1 VWRMMLATA
10 LVLVLAGL
18 IEGSFSQFT
27 ARTFPYPIKIA
38 VAALLLAALLAWLFV
53 RRLPEEA

>member
-1 VWRMMLATA
+1 MVATA

-27 ARTFPYPIKIA
+27 ARTFPYPFKIGVA
-38 VAALLLAALLAWLFV
+38 VVLAAALMVWLFV
-53 RRLPEEA
+53 RHVPEEA